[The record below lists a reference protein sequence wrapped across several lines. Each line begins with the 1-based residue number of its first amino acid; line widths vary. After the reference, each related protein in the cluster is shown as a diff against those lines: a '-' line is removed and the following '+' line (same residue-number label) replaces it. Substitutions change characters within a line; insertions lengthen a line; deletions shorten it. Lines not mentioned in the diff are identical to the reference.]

1 MEEERYPSLPW
12 QGWKIVKKLGRGG
25 YGSVYQAQRNS
36 AGVMEDAAIK
46 VISFPKDKEDIEA
59 DFTDG
64 YDIVSVRNKY
74 KDMLHRYVDEY
85 QIMLA
90 FKGQTNIVSCDDFA
104 TKPHEDGIGWDVFIR
119 MELLTPL
126 TTLIKQYA
134 GSIPEEKVIKVGMDI
149 CSALILCESKH
160 IVHRDIKPENIMVSE
175 FGDYKLGDFGIARTM
190 YHTTQAT
197 IAGSDRYMAP
207 EVITRKEYGKEVDI
221 YSLGLVL
228 YWMLNNRKRPFID
241 ADYQA
246 LAALQ
251 TGGSMPVIPEPK
263 PYEDPTPPG
272 GKDELTGEWGSADED
287 EWFCFNRRIE
297 KFERSTEYL

>member
-1 MEEERYPSLPW
+1 
-12 QGWKIVKKLGRGG
+12 
-25 YGSVYQAQRNS
+25 
-36 AGVMEDAAIK
+36 MEDAAIK

-134 GSIPEEKVIKVGMDI
+134 GSIPEEKVIKSEWISVRRLYFVSLNI
-149 CSALILCESKH
+149 SYIEILS
-160 IVHRDIKPENIMVSE
+160 
-175 FGDYKLGDFGIARTM
+175 
-190 YHTTQAT
+190 
-197 IAGSDRYMAP
+197 
-207 EVITRKEYGKEVDI
+207 RKILWYR
-221 YSLGLVL
+221 SLEII
-228 YWMLNNRKRPFID
+228 N
-241 ADYQA
+241 
-246 LAALQ
+246 
-251 TGGSMPVIPEPK
+251 
-263 PYEDPTPPG
+263 
-272 GKDELTGEWGSADED
+272 
-287 EWFCFNRRIE
+287 
-297 KFERSTEYL
+297 

>member
-104 TKPHEDGIGWDVFIR
+104 VVPRKDGIG
-119 MELLTPL
+119 
-126 TTLIKQYA
+126 
-134 GSIPEEKVIKVGMDI
+134 GN
-149 CSALILCESKH
+149 C
-160 IVHRDIKPENIMVSE
+160 
-175 FGDYKLGDFGIARTM
+175 
-190 YHTTQAT
+190 
-197 IAGSDRYMAP
+197 
-207 EVITRKEYGKEVDI
+207 
-221 YSLGLVL
+221 
-228 YWMLNNRKRPFID
+228 
-241 ADYQA
+241 
-246 LAALQ
+246 
-251 TGGSMPVIPEPK
+251 
-263 PYEDPTPPG
+263 
-272 GKDELTGEWGSADED
+272 
-287 EWFCFNRRIE
+287 
-297 KFERSTEYL
+297 

>member
-90 FKGQTNIVSCDDFA
+90 FKGRRILSAVTILQQN
-104 TKPHEDGIGWDVFIR
+104 R
-119 MELLTPL
+119 MKT
-126 TTLIKQYA
+126 
-134 GSIPEEKVIKVGMDI
+134 
-149 CSALILCESKH
+149 
-160 IVHRDIKPENIMVSE
+160 
-175 FGDYKLGDFGIARTM
+175 
-190 YHTTQAT
+190 
-197 IAGSDRYMAP
+197 GSDGMFLS
-207 EVITRKEYGKEVDI
+207 G
-221 YSLGLVL
+221 
-228 YWMLNNRKRPFID
+228 WN
-241 ADYQA
+241 
-246 LAALQ
+246 
-251 TGGSMPVIPEPK
+251 
-263 PYEDPTPPG
+263 
-272 GKDELTGEWGSADED
+272 
-287 EWFCFNRRIE
+287 C
-297 KFERSTEYL
+297 